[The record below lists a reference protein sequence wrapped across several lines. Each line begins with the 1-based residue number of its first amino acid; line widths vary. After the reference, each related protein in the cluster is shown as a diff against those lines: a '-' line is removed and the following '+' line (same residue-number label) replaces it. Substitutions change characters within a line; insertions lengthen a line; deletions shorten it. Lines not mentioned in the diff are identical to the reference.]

1 MEKIKS
7 LIAKVKCTIQT
18 ICAKI
23 KEVRAEI
30 GFYQELWEKPEG
42 KAAVKLAFGQLWY
55 LLKKVKPKKI
65 EGDVTF
71 GTGDP
76 ALTGQLL
83 GAFAMLYGVL
93 PENLSVTPDFEE
105 QKYEGTLRIKG
116 KLRLI
121 HLVII
126 AGRLALD
133 RNFRYV
139 VKKILAREGAEHEQ
153 Q

>member
-1 MEKIKS
+1 MEKIRS
-7 LIAKVKCTIQT
+7 LIAKVKCTIQN

-23 KEVRAEI
+23 KEIKTEI
-30 GFYQELWEKPEG
+30 GFYQELWERPEG
-42 KAAVKLAFGQLWY
+42 KGAVSIALGQLWY
-55 LLKKVKPKKI
+55 LLKKVKPKKL
-65 EGDVTF
+65 EGNVIF

-93 PENLSVTPDFEE
+93 PEKLSVTPDFEE
-105 QKYEGTLRIKG
+105 QRYEGTLHAKG

-126 AGRLALD
+126 AGKLALD

-139 VKKILAREGAEHEQ
+139 VKKILAREGAAHEQ